1 MVYRRDGNQWPN
13 LSCRDY
19 TVPMISLTPHEC
31 RVLGVLVEKAH
42 ATPQQYPMSLNAL
55 TAGCNQKNNRE
66 PVLNLTEE
74 KVMEALDGLREK
86 NIVREVVLSGS
97 RVDKFRH
104 IAREALNVDTNQLV
118 ILAELLLRGP
128 QTVGE
133 LRGRAS
139 RMHPLESTDVVKNI
153 LDTMINRAEGTAAL
167 VRELPPTPGDR
178 SPRYAQLLCPSL
190 HPLDAA
196 PPSREVVEQKDSELL
211 ARLESLEKEM
221 AQLRT
226 MVKHLVEAANKS
238 GVMSGAV

>member
-1 MVYRRDGNQWPN
+1 
-13 LSCRDY
+13 
-19 TVPMISLTPHEC
+19 MISLTPNEC

-42 ATPQQYPMSLNAL
+42 TTPQQYPMSLNAL

-74 KVMEALDGLREK
+74 KVMEAVDELREK
-86 NIVREVVLSGS
+86 NFVREVVLSGS

-104 IAREALNVDTNQLV
+104 MAREALGVDTNQLV

-139 RMHPLESTDVVKNI
+139 RMHPLESTDIVKNI
-153 LDTMINRAEGTAAL
+153 LDSLMNRSEAPPL
-167 VRELPPTPGDR
+167 VRELPPAPGDR

-196 PPSREVVEQKDSELL
+196 PVTRAAIDASDADLL
-211 ARLESLEKEM
+211 SRLESLEKEV
-221 AQLRT
+221 AQLRAI
-226 MVKHLVEAANKS
+226 VKHLVEANDKP
-238 GVMSGAV
+238 GVATGAV